1 SQEQIPRGRRGHC
14 LVNPKGASTGP
25 AQAFHGP
32 RGQSRLPLLVKKACH
47 FPSHQ
52 ATWRHDFS
60 CR

>member
-1 SQEQIPRGRRGHC
+1 MQGCRGHC

-32 RGQSRLPLLVKKACH
+32 REQSRLPLLVKKACH